1 MTKQLTDG
9 DLRSALSASLD
20 DEAAERAAERAA
32 ARAVE
37 EGLADVAYATVD
49 SPIGSLLVAS
59 TDRGLVRVSF
69 HTEQHDDVLDELV
82 VRISPRVLEAPA
94 RLDEVRR
101 ELNEYFEGR
110 RKRFELALDWQLSR
124 GFRAE
129 VLHKLYENV
138 PYGETASYAEMAADA
153 GRPRAYRAAGS
164 AMGSNPIPVVVP
176 CHRVVASGGGL
187 GGYGGGLDMKR
198 FLLRLEGA
206 LEE

>member
-1 MTKQLTDG
+1 MSNRPTDS
-9 DLRSALSASLD
+9 DLRSALRVPLD

-32 ARAVE
+32 ARALE
-37 EGLADVAYATVD
+37 EGLADVAYATLD
-49 SPIGSLLVAS
+49 SPLGQLLVAS
-59 TDRGLVRVSF
+59 TERGLVRVSF
-69 HTEQHDDVLDELV
+69 HTEQHEDVLDDLV

-101 ELNEYFEGR
+101 ELDEYFEGR
-110 RKRFELALDWQLSR
+110 RKRFELALDWQLTR

-129 VLHKLYENV
+129 VLHKLYDNV

-164 AMGSNPIPVVVP
+164 AMGSNPMPVVVP
-176 CHRVVASGGGL
+176 CHRVVATGGGL

-206 LEE
+206 LE

>member
-1 MTKQLTDG
+1 MSNRPTDS
-9 DLRSALSASLD
+9 DLRSALRAPVD

-32 ARAVE
+32 ARALD
-37 EGLADVAYATVD
+37 EGLADVAYATLD
-49 SPIGSLLVAS
+49 SPLGRLLVAS
-59 TDRGLVRVSF
+59 TERGLVRVSF
-69 HTEQHDDVLDELV
+69 HTEQHEDVLDELV

-101 ELNEYFEGR
+101 ELDEYFEGR
-110 RKRFELALDWQLSR
+110 RKRFDLALDWQLTR

-129 VLHKLYENV
+129 VLHKLYDNV

-176 CHRVVASGGGL
+176 CHRVVASG
-187 GGYGGGLDMKR
+187 
-198 FLLRLEGA
+198 EGWA
-206 LEE
+206 ATEAGWT

>member
-1 MTKQLTDG
+1 MKNGLKDS
-9 DLRSALSASLD
+9 DLERALRTPV
-20 DEAAERAAERAA
+20 DEEVAERAAERAA
-32 ARAVE
+32 ARAVD
-37 EGLADVAYATVD
+37 EGLADVAYATLD
-49 SPIGSLLVAS
+49 SPLGRLLVAS
-59 TDRGLVRVSF
+59 TERGLVRVSF
-69 HTEQHDDVLDELV
+69 HTEQHDDVLNELV

-101 ELNEYFEGR
+101 ELDEYFEGER
-110 RKRFELALDWQLSR
+110 TGFDLPLDWRLSR

-138 PYGETASYAEMAADA
+138 PYGETATYAEMAADA

-206 LEE
+206 LED

>member
-1 MTKQLTDG
+1 MSNGLSDR
-9 DLRSALSASLD
+9 DLERALRASVD
-20 DEAAERAAERAA
+20 DEAAGRAAERAA
-32 ARAVE
+32 ARALD
-37 EGLADVAYATVD
+37 EGLADVAYATLD
-49 SPIGSLLVAS
+49 SPLGRLLVAS
-59 TDRGLVRVSF
+59 TERGLVRVSF
-69 HTEQHDDVLDELV
+69 HTEQHDDVLNELV

-101 ELNEYFEGR
+101 ELDEYFEGE
-110 RKRFELALDWQLSR
+110 RKSFDLALDWRLSR

-176 CHRVVASGGGL
+176 CHRVVATGGGL

-206 LEE
+206 LK

>member
-1 MTKQLTDG
+1 MRNGPSDS
-9 DLRSALSASLD
+9 DLEGALRVRVD
-20 DEAAERAAERAA
+20 DEAAERAAERTA
-32 ARAVE
+32 ARALD

-49 SPIGSLLVAS
+49 SPIGRLLVAS
-59 TDRGLVRVSF
+59 TERGLVRVSF
-69 HTEQHDDVLDELV
+69 HTEQHEDVLNELV

-101 ELNEYFEGR
+101 ELEEYFDGR

-129 VLHKLYENV
+129 VLRKLYENV

-164 AMGSNPIPVVVP
+164 AMGSNPMPVVVP
-176 CHRVVASGGGL
+176 CHRVLATGGGL

-198 FLLRLEGA
+198 FLLRLEGVLA
-206 LEE
+206 E